1 MAKNDPAKLFETELR
16 KLEKRLDELVI
27 ITSQLKDDNRS
38 LRDRQDSLINE
49 RASLVQKNEQVR
61 SRVESM
67 ITRLK
72 AMTHLPRLTFA
83 YWKRNTR
90 FPARS
95 TSAPRCS
102 MPRNC

>member
-1 MAKNDPAKLFETELR
+1 MALSAGIWQAIGLTAPIGRLYICTMAKNDPAKLFETELR

-49 RASLVQKNEQVR
+49 RASLVQKNEQAR

-72 AMTHLPRLTFA
+72 AMEQ
-83 YWKRNTR
+83 
-90 FPARS
+90 S
-95 TSAPRCS
+95 G
-102 MPRNC
+102 

>member
-1 MAKNDPAKLFETELR
+1 MTAPIRRFYICTMSKNDPSKLFETELR
-16 KLEKRLDELVI
+16 KLEKRLDELVV

-38 LRDRQDSLINE
+38 LRERQDNLINE

-72 AMTHLPRLTFA
+72 AMEQ
-83 YWKRNTR
+83 
-90 FPARS
+90 S
-95 TSAPRCS
+95 
-102 MPRNC
+102 